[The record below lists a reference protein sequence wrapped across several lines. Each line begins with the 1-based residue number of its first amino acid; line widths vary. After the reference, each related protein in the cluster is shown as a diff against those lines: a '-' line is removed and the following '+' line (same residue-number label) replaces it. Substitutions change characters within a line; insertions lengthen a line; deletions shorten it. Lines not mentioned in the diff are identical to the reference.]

1 MGSNVTAQ
9 KGKFKGV
16 ALVRN
21 RKGKPQFNDWND
33 IPEQFHKH
41 LSVEDWEYIEQQ
53 RKA

>member
-21 RKGKPQFNDWND
+21 RQGKPQFNDWND

>member
-1 MGSNVTAQ
+1 MGSNAVA
-9 KGKFKGV
+9 GKAKLKIA

-21 RKGKPQFNDWND
+21 NKGQPQFNDWNS

-53 RKA
+53 RKT